1 MSHKQTSLLDNG
13 LIWLTAAISLSEI
26 VAGTLYAGMGVSG
39 AVGSIILGHIIGCF
53 LLFEIAFF
61 GARKRLNAMECV
73 SLAFGQGGG
82 AFFATLNIVQLLGWT
97 AIMIFNGAIVATA
110 IFASVGGVLYD
121 NSLWAVVL
129 GVLIAIWVLLGVK
142 RIWFLNLIC
151 AISLII
157 LSGMMVSNLMQS
169 GGDFGVKEGAM
180 GFWVGVEIAV
190 AMPISWLP
198 LIADYTSKAK
208 RPFAA
213 SLVSVVCYGIVSTLM
228 YLVGYIAASGGSS
241 DITLIIT
248 SASLG
253 IGALL
258 LVLFS
263 TATTTFL
270 DAYSAGESSVSIFSG
285 VKPRVVAFLVV
296 VLETSFVAFSEFDL
310 NKLEPFLLL
319 IGSIFVPMSAVMLAD
334 YYRTNSKDSELVWV
348 THLLNRKPKFALRF
362 VVWAVGVA
370 FFHLMIHF
378 DFIASIPA
386 FVLTFILANIIVKKD
401 NL

>member
-1 MSHKQTSLLDNG
+1 
-13 LIWLTAAISLSEI
+13 
-26 VAGTLYAGMGVSG
+26 
-39 AVGSIILGHIIGCF
+39 
-53 LLFEIAFF
+53 
-61 GARKRLNAMECV
+61 
-73 SLAFGQGGG
+73 
-82 AFFATLNIVQLLGWT
+82 
-97 AIMIFNGAIVATA
+97 
-110 IFASVGGVLYD
+110 
-121 NSLWAVVL
+121 
-129 GVLIAIWVLLGVK
+129 
-142 RIWFLNLIC
+142 
-151 AISLII
+151 
-157 LSGMMVSNLMQS
+157 MMVSNLMQS

-296 VLETSFVAFSEFDL
+296 VLATSFVAFSEFDL